1 MTRYKAVLTALI
13 VLALMRTLCS
23 AQSGIYFYIDEDGNH
38 YYSDAPTSDRYV
50 PSDIGFFKNPSAL
63 PESRPNDTYDDIIRK
78 AAQYHGV
85 DFALVKA
92 VIKAE
97 SDFNPYAV
105 SSAGAQGL
113 MQIMPSN
120 FKSFDLDDPFDP
132 ERNIT
137 AGTRYLKY
145 LIDRYNQD
153 LHLALAAYNAGPGIV
168 DRYGDI
174 PPFRETRGY
183 VKRVLSYYDRFIHG
197 R

>member
-1 MTRYKAVLTALI
+1 ML
-13 VLALMRTLCS
+13 VLALMTTECP
-23 AQSGIYFYIDEDGNH
+23 AQSGIYFYIDEDGSH

-50 PSDIGFFKNPSAL
+50 PSGIDFFNGPARQS
-63 PESRPNDTYDDIIRK
+63 ESRSNNAYDEIIRK
-78 AAQYHGV
+78 AAQHHGV

-97 SDFNPYAV
+97 SAFNPNAI

-120 FKSFDLDDPFDP
+120 FKSLDLDDPFDP
-132 ERNIT
+132 EHNIS

-145 LIDRYNQD
+145 LIDRYDRD
-153 LHLALAAYNAGPGIV
+153 LHLALAAYNAGPGVV
-168 DRYGDI
+168 DQYGDI

-183 VKRVLSYYDRFIHG
+183 VKRVLSYYDRFVHG